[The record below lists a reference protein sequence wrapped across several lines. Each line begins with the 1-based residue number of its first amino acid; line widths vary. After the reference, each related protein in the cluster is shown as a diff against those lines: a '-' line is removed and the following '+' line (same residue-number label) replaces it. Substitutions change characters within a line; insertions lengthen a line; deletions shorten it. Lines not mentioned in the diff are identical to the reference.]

1 MIGSDESNVVKHEIS
16 KQDQWYLCLL
26 LPDIRFRSVV
36 LSDILSERP
45 ATLPIILIVRLM
57 GIVGMLKQVLNRP
70 AAFLAAGDNEA
81 DAEAFRV
88 IK

>member
-36 LSDILSERP
+36 PSDILSERP